1 MGGLPPVWSAFRG
14 GGERFGRPRPPP
26 RYMGY
31 YGIRSTNGRYASY
44 RNFKEFLLI
53 FRRLKSTRM
62 LMYTRK
68 AEGGIIM
75 RGFALLLL
83 ASNLGFCVGDKKPQK
98 VAILGGGAAS
108 CTAALALTGQPG
120 WKERYNITIYQL
132 GWRLGGKAASGRN
145 KNYGQRLEAIAGHHF
160 PSTFI
165 QTKTLMRSVY
175 EELNRPEGAPLRTF
189 EEAF

>member
-1 MGGLPPVWSAFRG
+1 
-14 GGERFGRPRPPP
+14 
-26 RYMGY
+26 
-31 YGIRSTNGRYASY
+31 
-44 RNFKEFLLI
+44 
-53 FRRLKSTRM
+53 M
-62 LMYTRK
+62 LMYIRK

-75 RGFALLLL
+75 RVFALLLL

-108 CTAALALTGQPG
+108 CTAALGLTGQPG

-165 QTKTLMRSVY
+165 QTKTIGGSRGG
-175 EELNRPEGAPLRTF
+175 RARRAPPHLPGILVF
-189 EEAF
+189 DDILGHIV